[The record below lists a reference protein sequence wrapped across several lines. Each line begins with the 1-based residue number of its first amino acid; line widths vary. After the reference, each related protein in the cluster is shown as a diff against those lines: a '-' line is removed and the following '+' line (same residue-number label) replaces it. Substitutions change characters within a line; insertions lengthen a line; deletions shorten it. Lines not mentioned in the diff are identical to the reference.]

1 MTRAL
6 DLNALSASAKL
17 TLSTLLPREIL
28 SRLNLR
34 AVDQYLLLETEGT
47 GPMALRVQ
55 AHLDTILDGG
65 RRSWVPVGSITEDL
79 SGWDDAEGKWEYDY
93 RDDAVFARR
102 EELEAAIEAHKRETT
117 RVLTWKPFAALG
129 A

>member
-1 MTRAL
+1 
-6 DLNALSASAKL
+6 
-17 TLSTLLPREIL
+17 
-28 SRLNLR
+28 LNLR

-65 RRSWVPVGSITEDL
+65 RRSWVRVGSITEDL
-79 SGWDDAEGKWEYDY
+79 SGWDDAEGKYEYDY

-102 EELEAAIEAHKRETT
+102 EELEAAIEEWNKTESA
-117 RVLTWKPFAALG
+117 LLWKPFAALG